1 MKSSQKFYFFNQF
14 NLVSCNYLYIKI
26 ERKDTAHLIKG
37 WSNTEGSNS
46 STMHRVVNNNSN
58 NGNKMVTSFL
68 LDKRPNNKYIIAI
81 LLDRLGRL
89 QLFLDKINSSTP
101 IHQNLIAGNN
111 AVMTSTIVDNTSTKN
126 QTLEPEHPS
135 TTIMSGTKR
144 TRTLKMTT
152 RSRTNITTMQVLS
165 KISTVVFAI
174 TNRFSILWPSII
186 TLNTIITI
194 SKTIWS
200 SINNGN
206 SPTITTNNSIIRRP
220 LVIINN
226 LIRHNILSTL
236 PNQNQRN
243 KKRNNWTDRR
253 ILTMPQGKNHS
264 LEGHI
269 SATCARMTS
278 RSMRKNSIPVIA
290 STKFVINVTISRSKK
305 KSENAR
311 IVISTT
317 KSTE

>member
-1 MKSSQKFYFFNQF
+1 
-14 NLVSCNYLYIKI
+14 
-26 ERKDTAHLIKG
+26 
-37 WSNTEGSNS
+37 
-46 STMHRVVNNNSN
+46 
-58 NGNKMVTSFL
+58 
-68 LDKRPNNKYIIAI
+68 
-81 LLDRLGRL
+81 
-89 QLFLDKINSSTP
+89 
-101 IHQNLIAGNN
+101 
-111 AVMTSTIVDNTSTKN
+111 
-126 QTLEPEHPS
+126 
-135 TTIMSGTKR
+135 
-144 TRTLKMTT
+144 MTT

-174 TNRFSILWPSII
+174 INRFSILWPSII
-186 TLNTIITI
+186 TLNTTITI

-220 LVIINN
+220 LVITNN

-236 PNQNQRN
+236 PNQNKRN

-253 ILTMPQGKNHS
+253 ILTMPQGKNHL

-290 STKFVINVTISRSKK
+290 STKFVINVTIIRSKK